1 MNKVRKENER
11 LIENLKNITELNEKF
26 RPKPVDKY
34 SFLLNKEDT
43 KESKEH
49 EHIARLIP
57 GVSLDKATDLEY
69 LSSILMHVEAKIV
82 ELTEA
87 QSRKYGNKQLKY
99 DLQNQFFEKI
109 TIRDNVIQERNNIRN
124 RLFLYKLAMHTAKD
138 YYHNKSSNFTSI
150 YDALTKTLAKNY
162 LSRQSTI
169 LNLLYICKCVKKML
183 NSIFPKIEFIGSF
196 RC

>member
-1 MNKVRKENER
+1 MNKVKKENDR
-11 LIENLKNITELNEKF
+11 LIESLKHITELNEKF

-43 KESKEH
+43 EEDDKN
-49 EHIARLIP
+49 EHISRMIP

-69 LSSILMHVEAKIV
+69 LSSILVHVESKIV

-87 QSRKYGNKQLKY
+87 QNRKYANKQLKY

-109 TIRDNVIQERNNIRN
+109 EIRDNVIQERNNIRN
-124 RLFLYKLAMHTAKD
+124 RLFLYKLAMNTAKD
-138 YYHNKSSNFTSI
+138 YYNNKSSNFTSI

-162 LSRQSTI
+162 LSRQSNI
-169 LNLLYICKCVKKML
+169 
-183 NSIFPKIEFIGSF
+183 
-196 RC
+196 